1 MEASAMDQMEM
12 TSNITE
18 DIPMAKTAIQKA
30 KEAAAIKAA
39 KEREID
45 RKMREAAKKHSKRKL
60 R

>member
-1 MEASAMDQMEM
+1 MEQR

-45 RKMREAAKKHSKRKL
+45 RKMREAAKKHSKRKI